1 MGLLKRQLM
10 IRRLFSGIL
19 EVLGGFSVVHRTS
32 CSGRRTTVLEFCR
45 SYLLSPIP
53 LIVVQLLLSLLSPD
67 RLVKVELIKYVYA
80 PLHKQIYN
88 QRLSNHYYLDLFHNS
103 RCSINWLIDIADT
116 NKEVIYL
123 YINKRE
129 NKELIYKAGL

>member
-19 EVLGGFSVVHRTS
+19 EVVGGFSAVHRTS
-32 CSGRRTTVLEFCR
+32 YSGRRTTVLEFCR

-80 PLHKQIYN
+80 PLHKQI
-88 QRLSNHYYLDLFHNS
+88 
-103 RCSINWLIDIADT
+103 
-116 NKEVIYL
+116 
-123 YINKRE
+123 
-129 NKELIYKAGL
+129 